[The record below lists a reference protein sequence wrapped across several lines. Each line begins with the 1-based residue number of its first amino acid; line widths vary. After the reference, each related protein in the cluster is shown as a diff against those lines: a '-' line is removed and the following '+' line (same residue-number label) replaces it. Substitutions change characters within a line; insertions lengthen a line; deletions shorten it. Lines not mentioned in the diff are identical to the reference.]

1 MQTARSGSGAGDH
14 TQPFP
19 SKEKHTMNAALHIN
33 AKDNVATCLRPVSKG
48 ETLSFGP
55 VSVTATMDIP
65 VFHKIAIAEI
75 AVNGLCYK
83 YGEII
88 GDATQAIAAGDHV
101 HVHNI
106 ESTRGRG
113 DKQSK

>member
-1 MQTARSGSGAGDH
+1 
-14 TQPFP
+14 
-19 SKEKHTMNAALHIN
+19 MNAALHIN
-33 AKDNVATCLRPVSKG
+33 GKDNVVTCLRPVQKG
-48 ETLSFGP
+48 ETITMGS
-55 VSVTATMDIP
+55 VSVTANMDIP
-65 VFHKIAIAEI
+65 VFHKIAIADI
-75 AVNGLCYK
+75 PAGGLCYK

-88 GDATQAIAAGDHV
+88 GDATRAIAAGDHV

>member
-1 MQTARSGSGAGDH
+1 
-14 TQPFP
+14 
-19 SKEKHTMNAALHIN
+19 MNAALHMSS
-33 AKDNVATCLRPVSKG
+33 KDNVVTCLRPIHKG
-48 ETLSFGP
+48 ETITIDDIT
-55 VSVTATMDIP
+55 VTATMDIP
-65 VFHKIAIAEI
+65 LFHKIAIADI
-75 AVNGLCYK
+75 PVGGLCYK

-113 DKQSK
+113 DKNNA